1 VQRSTPPENGGES
14 GSGLI
19 PENNFTKIQEKA
31 LTFFVNQ
38 VLLAPG
44 KKSMKIYLVS
54 DNRRALA
61 PFLTA
66 LLVLPACVLLAQ
78 GTPPLAKPGKYTGR
92 NISGDLVRGPSVNIA
107 DLASAPT
114 SAASSAGAEI
124 YPNRRPVLR
133 PPVRDSGAVLDR
145 APAAPQPAAAAPT
158 PSFRGFTGLTHLE
171 ERTARNGNQFS
182 TEPPDQGLAVGNGF
196 VLEAVNS
203 ALNVYDTNGI
213 QQLLR
218 PVALSEF
225 FGLPP
230 AINRTTNFFGVFP
243 GDPVALFDPETQRW
257 FVAAWAQLNTA
268 TGFPLQQSRLYLA
281 VSQTSDPTGTYSIYT
296 LNTTLARDP
305 DQGGPRIP
313 DFPHFAVDHYGLYI
327 SINEFNITPEGTFDG
342 FIGAAI
348 LAISKNDLINGTG
361 GSFPRVVRFP
371 LPLSSGFEFTVFP
384 AYTPP
389 GGGPL
394 LANGG
399 TQFFVSSRSVTNN
412 EHTMAIWA
420 LTNTS
425 SLDSATP
432 NLDLRA
438 VVVETQPYHFP
449 SAPAVQ
455 KKGFHPL
462 GASLGE
468 PVEKL
473 NPDDFRV
480 VSATYSSGRLWAT
493 LSSQMLDTEGA
504 QRTVAAYFAFSP
516 NINGPFFTA
525 TLVTQGVVSKPGA
538 NLLYP
543 AIAVNAQQKGGI
555 VFTLVGP
562 NDYPSAAFVPVN
574 NNTIGAIQIARAGN
588 EPEDGFTGYRAFGGN
603 GVARWGD
610 YSAAAV
616 DTDGVIWMAT
626 EYTPDIARTSF
637 ANWCTYITRL
647 QP

>member
-1 VQRSTPPENGGES
+1 MKNYL
-14 GSGLI
+14 GS
-19 PENNFTKIQEKA
+19 N
-31 LTFFVNQ
+31 
-38 VLLAPG
+38 
-44 KKSMKIYLVS
+44 
-54 DNRRALA
+54 NRRALA
-61 PFLTA
+61 IFLVA
-66 LLVLPACVLLAQ
+66 LLALPVSLLFAQ
-78 GTPPLAKPGKYTGR
+78 GTPPLAKPGKYSGR
-92 NISGDLVRGPSVNIA
+92 NITGDLVRDPSVNIA
-107 DLASAPT
+107 ELASAPT

-124 YPNRRPVLR
+124 HPNQRPVLR

-145 APAAPQPAAAAPT
+145 APAAPQAAAAGAPT
-158 PSFRGFTGLTHLE
+158 PSFRGFTGLTHLQQ
-171 ERTARNGNQFS
+171 RTARNGNQFS
-182 TEPPDQGLAVGNGF
+182 TEPPDQGLAVGNGL

-203 ALNVYDTNGI
+203 ALNVYNTDGV

-230 AINRTTNFFGVFP
+230 GINRTTNFFGVFA
-243 GDPVALFDPETQRW
+243 GDPIALFDPETQRW

-296 LNTTLARDP
+296 LNTTLAHDP

-313 DFPHFAVDHYGLYI
+313 DFPHFAVDHYGMYI
-327 SINEFNITPEGTFDG
+327 SINEFGINPDGSFDG
-342 FIGAAI
+342 FIDAAI
-348 LAISKNDLINGTG
+348 LAISKNDLINGSG

-371 LPLSSGFEFTVFP
+371 LPFSSGFEFTVFP

-399 TQFFVSSRSVTNN
+399 TQFFVSSHFVTTN
-412 EHTMAIWA
+412 EHTLALWA
-420 LTNTS
+420 LTNTK
-425 SLDSATP
+425 SLDTATP
-432 NLDLRA
+432 NLNLRA
-438 VVVETQPYHFP
+438 AVVDTQPYHFP
-449 SAPAVQ
+449 TAAAVQ
-455 KKGFHPL
+455 KQGFHPL
-462 GASLGE
+462 GESLGE

-473 NPDDFRV
+473 DSGDFRI

-493 LSSQMLDTEGA
+493 LTSQMLETGGVPRFVSE
-504 QRTVAAYFAFSP
+504 YFAFNP
-516 NINGPFFTA
+516 VVNGAFFSA
-525 TLVTQGVVSKPGA
+525 SLVTQGIVAQSGA

-562 NDYPSAAFVPVN
+562 NNYPSAAFVPVN
-574 NNTIGAIQIARAGN
+574 NTTVGGIQIARAGN
-588 EPEDGFTGYRAFGGN
+588 EPEDGFTGYPEFGGN

-610 YSAAAV
+610 YSAAAI
-616 DTDGVIWMAT
+616 DTDGVTWMAT
-626 EYTPDIARTSF
+626 EYTPDIARTVN
-637 ANWCTYITRL
+637 ANWCTYVIRL

>member
-1 VQRSTPPENGGES
+1 M
-14 GSGLI
+14 
-19 PENNFTKIQEKA
+19 KIQFASNNRRVCVLFFAA
-31 LTFFVNQ
+31 L
-38 VLLAPG
+38 VLLP
-44 KKSMKIYLVS
+44 V
-54 DNRRALA
+54 
-61 PFLTA
+61 
-66 LLVLPACVLLAQ
+66 CVLFAE

-92 NISGDLVRGPSVNIA
+92 NISGGLVRESSVNISQ
-107 DLASAPT
+107 LASAPT
-114 SAASSAGAEI
+114 AQASSAGVEI
-124 YPNRRPVLR
+124 QSHREDALR
-133 PPVRDSGAVLDR
+133 PPIRDSGLVVDR
-145 APAAPQPAAAAPT
+145 APAAPAAAAGAPT
-158 PSFRGFTGLTHLE
+158 PSFRGFTGLTHLQQ
-171 ERTARNGNQFS
+171 RTARNGNQFS
-182 TEPPDQGLAVGNGF
+182 VEPPDQGLAVGNGF

-213 QQLLR
+213 QKLLR

-225 FGLPP
+225 FGVGPG
-230 AINRTTNFFGVFP
+230 INRTTGVFGVFP

-257 FVAAWAQLNTA
+257 FLAAWAQLNTA
-268 TGFPLQQSRLYLA
+268 TGVRLQQSRLYLA
-281 VSQTSDPTGTYSIYT
+281 VSQTSDPTGAYSIYV

-305 DQGGPRIP
+305 DQGGPRVP

-327 SINEFNITPEGTFDG
+327 SINEFNITPEGSLDG
-342 FIGAAI
+342 FIDAAI
-348 LAISKNDLINGTG
+348 LAVSKNDLINGSG

-371 LPLSSGFEFTVFP
+371 LPFSSGFEFTVFP

-399 TQFFVSSRSVTNN
+399 TQFFVSSHFVTNN
-412 EHTMAIWA
+412 EHTLAIWA

-432 NLDLRA
+432 NLDLSA

-449 SAPAVQ
+449 TIAAVQ

-462 GASLGE
+462 GESLNE

-473 NPDDFRV
+473 DSGDFRV
-480 VSATYSSGRLWAT
+480 ISATYSSGRLWAT
-493 LSSQMLDTEGA
+493 LSSQMLDTAGA
-504 QRTVAAYFAFSP
+504 PRIASEYFAFSP
-516 NINGPFFTA
+516 QINGPFFTA
-525 TLVTQGVVSKPGA
+525 TLVTQGVVSQPGA
-538 NLLYP
+538 SLLYP

-562 NDYPSAAFVPVN
+562 NDYPSAAFVPVS
-574 NNTIGAIQIARAGN
+574 NNTVGAIQIARAGN
-588 EPEDGFTGYRAFGGN
+588 EPEDGFSGYRAFGGN

-626 EYTPDIARTSF
+626 EYTPDIARTVN

>member
-1 VQRSTPPENGGES
+1 
-14 GSGLI
+14 
-19 PENNFTKIQEKA
+19 
-31 LTFFVNQ
+31 
-38 VLLAPG
+38 
-44 KKSMKIYLVS
+44 MKIYLAS
-54 DNRRALA
+54 NNNRRTLA
-61 PFLTA
+61 SFLTA
-66 LLVLPACVLLAQ
+66 LLVLPVCVLFAQ
-78 GTPPLAKPGKYTGR
+78 GTPSPTKPGKYTGR
-92 NISGDLVRGPSVNIA
+92 NITGDLIRGPSVHIA
-107 DLASAPT
+107 ELASAPT

-124 YPNRRPVLR
+124 YPNRRPALR
-133 PPVRDSGAVLDR
+133 PPVRDSGAVVDR
-145 APAAPQPAAAAPT
+145 APAAPQAAAAAPT
-158 PSFRGFTGLTHLE
+158 PSFRGFTGLTHLQ

-182 TEPPDQGLAVGNGF
+182 TEPPDQGLAVGGGF

-203 ALNVYDTNGI
+203 ALNVYDTDGI

-218 PVALSEF
+218 PVAMSEF

-230 AINRTTNFFGVFP
+230 GINRTTGFNGVFP
-243 GDPVALFDPETQRW
+243 GDPVALFDPETERW

-268 TGFPLQQSRLYLA
+268 TGVPLQQSRLYLT
-281 VSQTSDPTGTYSIYT
+281 VSETSDPTGAYLIYT
-296 LNTTLARDP
+296 LNTTLAKDP

-342 FIGAAI
+342 FIDAAI
-348 LAISKNDLINGTG
+348 LAISKQDLINGSG
-361 GSFPRVVRFP
+361 GRFPNVVRFP
-371 LPLSSGFEFTVFP
+371 LPSSSGFEFTVFP

-389 GGGPL
+389 SGGPL

-399 TQFFVSSRSVTNN
+399 TQFFVSSHFVSTS
-412 EHTMAIWA
+412 EHTLALWA
-420 LTNTS
+420 LTNTK
-425 SLDSATP
+425 SLDTATP
-432 NLDLRA
+432 DLNLSA
-438 VVVETQPYHFP
+438 VVVDTQPYHFP
-449 SAPAVQ
+449 TVPAVQ

-473 NPDDFRV
+473 DPGDFRV
-480 VSATYSSGRLWAT
+480 ISATYSSGRLWAT
-493 LSSQMLDTEGA
+493 LTSQMLDTNGVPRA
-504 QRTVAAYFAFSP
+504 VVDYFAFSP

-538 NLLYP
+538 SLIYP

-555 VFTLVGP
+555 IFTLVGP
-562 NDYPSAAFVPVN
+562 NDFPSAAFVPVN
-574 NNTIGAIQIARAGN
+574 NNSVGPIQIARAGN

-610 YSAAAV
+610 YSAAAI

-637 ANWCTYITRL
+637 ANWCAYITRL

>member
-1 VQRSTPPENGGES
+1 M
-14 GSGLI
+14 
-19 PENNFTKIQEKA
+19 KIQFVSNNRRVCVLFFAA
-31 LTFFVNQ
+31 L
-38 VLLAPG
+38 VLLP
-44 KKSMKIYLVS
+44 V
-54 DNRRALA
+54 
-61 PFLTA
+61 
-66 LLVLPACVLLAQ
+66 CVLFAE

-92 NISGDLVRGPSVNIA
+92 NISGGLVRESSVNISQ
-107 DLASAPT
+107 LASAPT
-114 SAASSAGAEI
+114 AQASSAGVEI
-124 YPNRRPVLR
+124 QSHREDALR
-133 PPVRDSGAVLDR
+133 PPIRDSGLVVDR
-145 APAAPQPAAAAPT
+145 APAAPAAAAGAPT
-158 PSFRGFTGLTHLE
+158 PSFRGFTGLTHLQQ
-171 ERTARNGNQFS
+171 RTARNGNQFS
-182 TEPPDQGLAVGNGF
+182 VEPPDQGLAVGNGF

-213 QQLLR
+213 QKLLR

-225 FGLPP
+225 FGVGPG
-230 AINRTTNFFGVFP
+230 INRTTGVFGVFP

-257 FVAAWAQLNTA
+257 FLAAWAQLNTA
-268 TGFPLQQSRLYLA
+268 TGVRLQQSRLYLA
-281 VSQTSDPTGTYSIYT
+281 VSQTSDPTGAYSIYV

-305 DQGGPRIP
+305 DQGGPRVP

-327 SINEFNITPEGTFDG
+327 SINEFNITPEGSLDG
-342 FIGAAI
+342 FIDAAI
-348 LAISKNDLINGTG
+348 LAVSKNDLINGSG

-371 LPLSSGFEFTVFP
+371 LPFSSGFEFTVFP

-399 TQFFVSSRSVTNN
+399 TQFFVSSHFVTNN
-412 EHTMAIWA
+412 EHTLAIWA

-432 NLDLRA
+432 NLDLSA

-449 SAPAVQ
+449 TIAAVQ

-462 GASLGE
+462 GESLNE

-473 NPDDFRV
+473 DSGDFRV
-480 VSATYSSGRLWAT
+480 ISATYSSGRLWAT
-493 LSSQMLDTEGA
+493 LSSQMLDTAGA
-504 QRTVAAYFAFSP
+504 PRIASEYFAFSP
-516 NINGPFFTA
+516 QINGPFFTA
-525 TLVTQGVVSKPGA
+525 TLVTQGVVSQPGA
-538 NLLYP
+538 SLLYP

-562 NDYPSAAFVPVN
+562 NDYPSAAFVPVS
-574 NNTIGAIQIARAGN
+574 NNTVGAIQIARAGN
-588 EPEDGFTGYRAFGGN
+588 EPEDGFSGYRAFGGN

-626 EYTPDIARTSF
+626 EYTPDIARTVN